1 MSINISLPKGQVRQ
15 IREGFFMGN
24 NMWLV
29 RAGEKGYMFE
39 EFIKNNVV
47 AIGWTELGD
56 LSRINS
62 LKEIKELLKSQYPEY
77 KEGTVN
83 INAGQIFRF
92 RVSFKKGEQVITYNP
107 ETRTYH
113 IGKIISDYEYSETL
127 LEHMK
132 HIRKVEWTGSISRDE
147 LSPGARNTLGSIMT
161 IIEIPVEV
169 QKEINALLKKDGQAE
184 GKDEDTKEEFDVII
198 EDVIAKANEF
208 VKDRIQSLDWEEM
221 QELVAGIL
229 RGMGYKTRVSPKGP
243 DRGRDIL
250 ASPDGLGLEEPRI
263 IVEVKHR
270 TGQIGSTEIRSFV
283 GGLRSRDKGVYV
295 STGGFT
301 KEAKYEAER
310 SNVPI
315 SIIDLDGLVELLIQ
329 YYDNF
334 DAETKSLIPLRKIY
348 WPV

>member
-1 MSINISLPKGQVRQ
+1 MSG
-15 IREGFFMGN
+15 

-29 RAGEKGYMFE
+29 RAGEGGYMFE
-39 EFIKNNVV
+39 EFIENNVV
-47 AIGWTELGD
+47 AIGWIKLGD
-56 LSRINS
+56 LSAVDS
-62 LKEIKELLKSQYPEY
+62 LKEIKRLIKSQYPDY

-83 INAGQIFRF
+83 ITAGQIFRF
-92 RVSFKKGEQVITYNP
+92 RVGFKKGDQVITYNP
-107 ETRTYH
+107 GTRTYH
-113 IGKIISDYEYSETL
+113 IGKIISDYEYNKTL
-127 LEHMK
+127 FDDMK
-132 HIRKVEWTGSISRDE
+132 HIRRIEWTGSVSRDE
-147 LSPGARNTLGSIMT
+147 LSPSARNTLGSIMT
-161 IIEIPVEV
+161 IIEIPTDV
-169 QKEINALLKKDGQAE
+169 QKEINILLKNDGVTVNN
-184 GKDEDTKEEFDVII
+184 DEETKEEFNVII

-208 VKDRIQSLDWEEM
+208 VKDRAQSLDWEEM

-229 RGMGYKTRVSPKGP
+229 RGMGYKTRISPKGP
-243 DRGRDIL
+243 DRGRDIF

-270 TGQIGSTEIRSFV
+270 TGQMGSTEVRSFA
-283 GGLRSRDKGVYV
+283 GGLRSRDKGIYV

-315 SIIDLDGLVELLIQ
+315 AIIDSDGLVELIIQ
-329 YYDNF
+329 YYDTF